1 MMADYDAE
9 ESKADISSLLEVNRL
24 DYRLPPSLSIA
35 TSRAMKVYRS
45 MQSSYVAG
53 TDQLQFTL
61 ASGSTYVDFLNSF
74 VKFKVK
80 MPDVLDPKMNPKFS
94 PHTGWAQMIQQVR
107 VVHSSGVEL
116 DRVKNS
122 VGEYIQIQDYYN
134 CSESKRRTQGSMYS
148 LNDTGR
154 PGALIHPNELI
165 ERAKEG
171 LNTPSRDPLLVRNEL
186 PGQGDYLACLAN
198 EAFDTDLNPQGRTF
212 DVAIPL
218 SRLLGMF
225 DVDLLAPSFLA
236 AGLQIHIDMYKPEH
250 FFVCDTGRGGATR
263 RPGDNGKYQRIIP
276 DPADET
282 KTITEEGTPW
292 SGQLLINNCELHLET
307 FTLTDSIV
315 RKLSQISASSGLE
328 WYFDALHQSDGSPG
342 SQSDYTMQITRAL
355 SRANN
360 VIVKCRTLKH
370 LSNTFEDSYG
380 SQVWYRTVE
389 EGGGTQQFKYNEAN
403 GEQDGNMI
411 AFQVQ
416 LGAQYIPSRSLREK
430 KEFVH
435 SAFKTF
441 SQYRRG
447 DGYGGPDDVQFSGFR
462 TTREFSEDTA
472 DNVQKGLAISCV
484 PLESSSTLQ
493 QSGAAISAQRTAVVN
508 MAWGPSS
515 GVGSAKTQD
524 RKVDV
529 FVVYSKLAT
538 LFLDSV
544 VVRS

>member
-1 MMADYDAE
+1 MMGDYDNE

-35 TSRAMKVYRS
+35 TSRAMKVYRA
-45 MQSSYVAG
+45 MQQSYVAG

-61 ASGSTYVDFLNSF
+61 SSGSTYVDFLNSYI
-74 VKFKVK
+74 KFKVK
-80 MPDVLDPKMNPKFS
+80 MPAVIAATCNPKFS
-94 PHTGWAQMIQQVR
+94 PHTGWAQLIKEIR

-116 DRVKNS
+116 DRIRNS

-134 CSESKRRTQGSMYS
+134 CSESTRRTVGSMYS

-154 PGALIHPNELI
+154 PSSLIHPNELI
-165 ERAKEG
+165 DRSREG
-171 LNTPSRDPLLVRNEL
+171 LNIKLNTDIPVISNLTQGATL
-186 PGQGDYLACLAN
+186 PGAAG
-198 EAFDTDLNPQGRTF
+198 EAFDQALNPQGRTF

-218 SRLLGMF
+218 SKLLGLF

-250 FFVCDTGRGGATR
+250 FFVCGTGPDGSPLETGTGWPAA
-263 RPGDNGKYQRIIP
+263 DN
-276 DPADET
+276 ALT
-282 KTITEEGTPW
+282 
-292 SGQLLINNCELHLET
+292 INNCELHLET

-328 WYFDALHQSDGSPG
+328 WYFDAVHQMDGSPNT
-342 SQSDYTMQITRAL
+342 SSDYTMQITRAL

-360 VIVKCRTLKH
+360 VIVKCRTLENLYNSKA
-370 LSNTFEDSYG
+370 DSFG
-380 SQVWYRTVE
+380 SQTWYKSIE
-389 EGGGTQQFKYNEAN
+389 EGGGTSAFTVNAN
-403 GEQDGNMI
+403 NAGIDGTMN

-416 LGAQYIPSRSLREK
+416 LGAQYIPSRSMREK
-430 KEFVH
+430 KEFIH

-441 SQYRRG
+441 SQFRRS
-447 DGYGGPDDVQFSGFR
+447 DENGGPDDTQFSGYR
-462 TTREFSEDTA
+462 VTRNAA
-472 DNVQKGLAISCV
+472 DADLGQLGVAISCV

-508 MAWGPSS
+508 MAWS
-515 GVGSAKTQD
+515 GGEGALIKD
-524 RKVDV
+524 RKVDA